1 MGRRKNELTHLYRDH
16 LRVYSKVKPAPQLSH
31 CPSAGRWNAEQDGGG
46 ELFPPFHDSILL
58 DLFILSAFSLC
69 SRNLSPAPLL
79 LPGPASQSPL
89 PHSPCL
95 PSPHCLRA
103 LGLGIWGPKLLPHV
117 PFSSSS
123 RAPQAV
129 WGGGSEKALNHRRI
143 WKWWKRAG
151 WCWKPEVGI
160 CPDAARGQECG
171 H

>member
-16 LRVYSKVKPAPQLSH
+16 LGVYSKVKPAPQLSH

-58 DLFILSAFSLC
+58 DLFKCLFTLFQEPLTSAPPSPRTSLPITPPPFPLPPVPTLSEGPRV
-69 SRNLSPAPLL
+69 RNLGTETSPSCPLL
-79 LPGPASQSPL
+79 Q
-89 PHSPCL
+89 
-95 PSPHCLRA
+95 
-103 LGLGIWGPKLLPHV
+103 
-117 PFSSSS
+117 FFQSSSGS
-123 RAPQAV
+123 V
-129 WGGGSEKALNHRRI
+129 GGGSEKALNHRRI